1 MKMWI
6 RTEDRRERDALV
18 VFKDYCNG
26 CGTRVSFQL
35 IAVIYHRPGEM
46 KLKWEHSN
54 LSVTNGLAKLYKG
67 NIEYSIRT
75 LCEGFKL

>member
-6 RTEDRRERDALV
+6 RTEEDRRERGDLV

-54 LSVTNGLAKLYKG
+54 LSVTNGLAKLNKG
-67 NIEYSIRT
+67 KA
-75 LCEGFKL
+75 LD